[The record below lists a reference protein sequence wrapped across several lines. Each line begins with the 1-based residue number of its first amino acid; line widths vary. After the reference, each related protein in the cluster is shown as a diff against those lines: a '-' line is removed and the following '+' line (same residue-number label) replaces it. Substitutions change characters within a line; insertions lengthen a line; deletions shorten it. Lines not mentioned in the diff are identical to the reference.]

1 MTIEQINGLKL
12 DDYLESMQYR
22 IWVKIDPK
30 PEDMPEFTLPE
41 LEVEFL
47 LFKSEL
53 IAAENERLRK
63 QDLKDRFESLTDMR
77 AAFHNLHDEPNPGL
91 WLKNLLLRDPSSAE
105 IDMAALEA
113 KDIEIQNDPKKIKAD
128 YIQARND
135 EYAAEGVSRDLILE
149 ALWEAVVE
157 NRPDKINAL
166 QPIREKVKTKIPKP
180 GK

>member
-1 MTIEQINGLKL
+1 MTLEQINELL
-12 DDYLESMQYR
+12 LEDYREQMANRLWM
-22 IWVKIDPK
+22 KIIPAV
-30 PEDMPEFTLPE
+30 EERPEFSDPE
-41 LEVEFL
+41 LEAEFL

-63 QDLKDRFESLTDMR
+63 QDLKNRFESLTDMR

-91 WLKNLLLRDPSSAE
+91 WLKKLLLRDPSSAE

-113 KDIEIQNDPKKIKAD
+113 KDIEIQKDPKKIEAD